1 VGLKSLVYAV
11 ILVAAMATLT
21 ADAQGGVIG
30 TLLGLIHN
38 EGTLYCTVNG
48 NIGDLGQATPVFP
61 NAKVQLQCGGNVN
74 STAVTSESGSFSIVL
89 DPVQIVV
96 SSLLNDCCL
105 VLKTPLA
112 TRNSNP
118 PSAGDLF
125 SPLTIVGNTLL
136 GILLK
141 PVGFQ
146 SMPQSLT
153 NHVSDKALL
162 EVLNNTPPQKK
173 NATASS
179 FVI

>member
-1 VGLKSLVYAV
+1 MKMLQIFHSFS
-11 ILVAAMATLT
+11 
-21 ADAQGGVIG
+21 D
-30 TLLGLIHN
+30 
-38 EGTLYCTVNG
+38 
-48 NIGDLGQATPVFP
+48 
-61 NAKVQLQCGGNVN
+61 AKVQLQCGGNVN

-112 TRNSNP
+112 TYNSNL

-146 SMPQSLT
+146 SMPQSST
-153 NHVSDKALL
+153 HHVSDKALL
-162 EVLNNTPPQKK
+162 EVLNNTPPPPPLQKK
-173 NATASS
+173 EKRKKKLPL
-179 FVI
+179 